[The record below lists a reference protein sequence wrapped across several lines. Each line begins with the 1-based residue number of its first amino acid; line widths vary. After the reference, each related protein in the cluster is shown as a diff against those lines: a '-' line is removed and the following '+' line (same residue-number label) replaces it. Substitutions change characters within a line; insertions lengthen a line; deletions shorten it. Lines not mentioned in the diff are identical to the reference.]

1 MNFANNQKVASI
13 TTDIDFQSYT
23 ELPNNSPLVIVDLDL
38 KIVFANDAFKNAFS
52 LEVGNDISGMNTNPE
67 FVYLIRG
74 FHESHYK
81 NISLDIT
88 LANEIGNVIQN
99 YYVRIER
106 VIIRGQQY
114 FVLAIESLEQRNK
127 LESKITSLHNALDQ
141 GKLPLM
147 ILNADHRITYTSK
160 SFEVV
165 LGRDL
170 ENLFAQDFVEIAS
183 SFVET
188 KELDELKAAFINKRA
203 WKKLVYFA
211 KKYPVEYWEFSLN
224 PVFEG
229 DTPTLNYILIASNL
243 TEHINQTRIIERSEK
258 KQKLIIN
265 NISDLLLIVERVNGS
280 ALFENANDNF
290 CKIFNLEK
298 DRIYSFKIEDFIPQ
312 ILSDEIYSS
321 IHRLISN
328 SSSFQE
334 FQYKHLDNREYN
346 CKVTTIPERGKNS
359 SYYIITMKDIT
370 DEIIY
375 REQLKRAYH
384 KEMQLNKMK
393 SDFLANM
400 SHEIRTPFNAVVGF
414 SEIIEESIESGQI
427 DTLQELMGSM
437 KEVLGRA
444 LNLFTNIIEVSQ
456 IEAGEVELDKVDLNC
471 NHVIRNIY
479 QKTLN
484 EVIKRKL
491 EFVIDLVEDD
501 CLIEVD
507 WVKFERIIFSL
518 IDNAIK
524 YTNEGYIYVGTKIKR
539 NYVEIII
546 SDTGVGIDQSH
557 IERILKPFTQEIE
570 GYTRPFEG
578 AGLGLTL
585 AYKLTLLMGG
595 KFDIIS
601 EKNKGTK
608 ITITF
613 PLSTI

>member
-1 MNFANNQKVASI
+1 MTFPNNQRVTIDS
-13 TTDIDFQSYT
+13 DIDFQSYT

-38 KIVFANDAFKNAFS
+38 KIVFANDAFRTAFS
-52 LEVGNDISGMNTNPE
+52 LEVGNDISSMNTNPE
-67 FVYLIRG
+67 FVYLVRG

-81 NISLDIT
+81 NISVDIT
-88 LANEIGNVIQN
+88 LANENDNFIKN
-99 YYVRIER
+99 YFVRIER
-106 VIIRGQQY
+106 VVIKANQY

-147 ILNADHRITYTSK
+147 ILDSNHKITYASR
-160 SFEVV
+160 SFEIV
-165 LGRDL
+165 LTREL
-170 ENLFAQDFVEIAS
+170 ENLFGIDFLGIAAT
-183 SFVET
+183 FLET
-188 KELDELKAAFINKRA
+188 KELEELNAALIQKKT
-203 WKKLVYFA
+203 WKKLICFQ
-211 KKYPVEYWEFSLN
+211 KKYPMEYWEFSLN
-224 PVFEG
+224 PVFDDERAS
-229 DTPTLNYILIASNL
+229 LNFILIASNL
-243 TEHINQTRIIERSEK
+243 TEHVNQTRQIERSEK
-258 KQKLIIN
+258 KQKLIID
-265 NISDLLLIVERVNGS
+265 NISDLLLIVERVNGA

-298 DRIYSFKIEDFIPQ
+298 ERIYSFKIEDFIPQ
-312 ILSDEIYSS
+312 ALSDEIYNS
-321 IHRLISN
+321 IHRLIAN

-334 FQYKHLDNREYN
+334 FHYRHVDNREYS
-346 CKVTTIPERGKNS
+346 CKITTISERGKNS

-414 SEIIEESIESGQI
+414 SEIIEESIETGEVES
-427 DTLQELMGSM
+427 LQELMGSM

-456 IEAGEVELDKVDLNC
+456 IEAGEIELDKVDLNC

-479 QKTLN
+479 QKSLP
-484 EVIKRKL
+484 EVSKRKL
-491 EFVIDLVEDD
+491 EFVIDLVEED

-507 WVKFERIIFSL
+507 WVKFERVMFSL
-518 IDNAIK
+518 IDNAVK
-524 YTNEGYIYVGTKIKR
+524 YTNEGYIYVGTKIMH
-539 NYVEIII
+539 NVVEIII
-546 SDTGVGIDQSH
+546 SDTGVGIEQSQV
-557 IERILKPFTQEIE
+557 ERILKPFTQEIE

-585 AYKLTLLMGG
+585 AYKLTLIMGG

-608 ITITF
+608 IIIAF
-613 PLSTI
+613 PLSMV